1 MTGSSTN
8 NRMARNGI
16 DWGSVAIFFSLM
28 LLGWLNIYAAVFD
41 DAARAGFS
49 MDSRYGS
56 PNLRRHSPSLVT

>member
-16 DWGSVAIFFSLM
+16 DWGFGGDILSLM

-41 DAARAGFS
+41 DAARAGFPWT
-49 MDSRYGS
+49 RVTV
-56 PNLRRHSPSLVT
+56 PS

>member
-28 LLGWLNIYAAVFD
+28 LLGWLNIYAACSTMQPGQDFPWTRVTV
-41 DAARAGFS
+41 
-49 MDSRYGS
+49 
-56 PNLRRHSPSLVT
+56 PS

>member
-28 LLGWLNIYAAVFD
+28 KSP
-41 DAARAGFS
+41 GFS
-49 MDSRYGS
+49 R
-56 PNLRRHSPSLVT
+56 L

>member
-41 DAARAGFS
+41 DAARAGFPWT
-49 MDSRYGS
+49 RVTV
-56 PNLRRHSPSLVT
+56 PS